1 MVNDGG
7 LLIARGLVHKNE
19 QYKLNLEGPGINNA
33 HLIVVGES
41 GSGKTTLLVKIIN
54 EMFYQ
59 GKTVFLIDFHGDMG
73 ISGENYIKYT
83 PRNSPY
89 GVNPF
94 ELEINAETG
103 GVKIQSEI
111 ITSMLNQY
119 FMDNGLGKKQRNIL
133 RELIVDTYK
142 SKGIYEDDMN
152 TWTKEVPI
160 MEDLGKLAD
169 YIRKVLNA
177 EVNTNVGIL
186 KESIKN
192 IKSYMP
198 KESFEKTKE
207 SIEKIEEVVNDINI
221 ENEKQLYG
229 NINLGYYLHSSVKR
243 VFEGLYVYLE
253 DIVKMTIFNSEKP
266 RITKGVN
273 RLDFSAF
280 TQVNKPLIAKF
291 LAEFTA
297 QKLFRASMIRG
308 QYSELEGVT
317 DGSKFDRILVF
328 DESKL
333 ALPNGAEKNNS
344 YNIFNRICLESRK
357 YGLALFLA
365 SQRVEHYSEEIL
377 SNVFTKIILKVKAND
392 YKSVARALGLKED
405 FVADTFSITKE
416 RPAIIDTN
424 GSKHSYIIERFKD

>member
-1 MVNDGG
+1 
-7 LLIARGLVHKNE
+7 
-19 QYKLNLEGPGINNA
+19 
-33 HLIVVGES
+33 
-41 GSGKTTLLVKIIN
+41 
-54 EMFYQ
+54 
-59 GKTVFLIDFHGDMG
+59 
-73 ISGENYIKYT
+73 
-83 PRNSPY
+83 
-89 GVNPF
+89 
-94 ELEINAETG
+94 
-103 GVKIQSEI
+103 
-111 ITSMLNQY
+111 
-119 FMDNGLGKKQRNIL
+119 MDNGLGKKQRNIL

-253 DIVKMTIFNSEKP
+253 DIVKMTIFNGEKP

-280 TQVNKPLIAKF
+280 TQVNKPLIA
-291 LAEFTA
+291 
-297 QKLFRASMIRG
+297 
-308 QYSELEGVT
+308 
-317 DGSKFDRILVF
+317 
-328 DESKL
+328 
-333 ALPNGAEKNNS
+333 N
-344 YNIFNRICLESRK
+344 
-357 YGLALFLA
+357 
-365 SQRVEHYSEEIL
+365 
-377 SNVFTKIILKVKAND
+377 
-392 YKSVARALGLKED
+392 
-405 FVADTFSITKE
+405 
-416 RPAIIDTN
+416 
-424 GSKHSYIIERFKD
+424 